1 MFKNYLKVIFRHF
14 KKQKTYAFINILGF
28 AVGMTACILIMLY
41 VLHELNYD
49 RFHQNADR
57 IYRLGVEGTMNGNYL
72 KYPLSTLGSGPSM
85 LKDFPEVENFVR
97 IYPIGRISVQY
108 QQHHYFEEEM
118 AYADKSFF
126 QVFSFHLIR
135 GDAARALEKD
145 FSVVLS
151 QEMVQKYFG
160 NENPLGKTLRLRN
173 EHDFIVTGVMEN
185 MPSHSHLKLDFIC
198 SISSFY
204 TIRNQDVP
212 EWDNFNYY
220 TYLLLNAK
228 VKPVLLT
235 EKFPTF
241 INQYLGHFK
250 RLLGEDFGFF
260 LMPLTDIHLR
270 SGLSYDMPSNSDI
283 TYIYV
288 FSSIAIFILLIACIN
303 FMNLATARAS
313 KRAKEVGL
321 RKILGAEK
329 TSLLGQ
335 FLFESVSFCALS
347 VLVSLVLVY
356 FASPYF
362 NALTG
367 IKLSLKFV
375 NVFYLIPGMIGFTL
389 LTGLVAGSYPALL
402 LSSFQPIKILKGIRN
417 TKSGRSRFRTV
428 LVVGQFIISL
438 SLMIGTSI
446 MLNQLQ
452 YMKNKKL
459 GFNQEQIVIVPIQ
472 NEQIKERLE
481 SIKHEL
487 SSHNSILQVSAA
499 SDVPGHNPDY
509 SVFVPE
515 GYTLEQTQLLHRI
528 NCDTEFIPTMKMEIT
543 QGRNFSTAYGTDPQD
558 ATIINETA
566 ARTYGWTEPVGKKI
580 GYFTNVKKGELAY
593 RTVIGVVKDFHVAS
607 LHHQILP
614 LLLTNSKDYFEDM
627 VIRIQPVDV
636 SATLE
641 FLQQKW
647 QQYDPGR
654 PFDYYFLDQ
663 HFNDLYQADERLN
676 KIIRYFTFLAIL
688 VACLGLYGMASFM
701 GEQRFKEIGIRKTL
715 GASVTGII
723 LLLSKEIT
731 RLILLA
737 TVITIPLSYFV
748 MQKWLQGFAYRIDL
762 DPGIFVIATLWVL
775 LIGYATIAYQSI
787 KASLINPVDAIRT
800 E

>member
-1 MFKNYLKVIFRHF
+1 MFKNYIRVILRHF
-14 KKQKTYAFINILGF
+14 RRQKSYAFINISGF
-28 AVGMTACILIMLY
+28 ALGMAACILILLY

-49 RFHQNADR
+49 RFHRNSDR
-57 IYRLGVEGTMNGNYL
+57 IYRLGVEGTMNGNYM
-72 KYPLSTLGSGPSM
+72 KYPLSTLGSGPTM
-85 LKDFPEVENFVR
+85 HKDFPEVKNFVR
-97 IYPIGRISVQY
+97 VYPISRRSVKYLQN
-108 QQHHYFEEEM
+108 QYFESAL

-126 QVFSFHLIR
+126 QVFSFNLIQ
-135 GDAARALEKD
+135 GDAASALEKD

-151 QEMVQKYFG
+151 EDMAKKYFG
-160 NENPLGKTLRLRN
+160 NENPLGKTLRFQN
-173 EHDFIVTGVMEN
+173 EHDYIVTGVMEN
-185 MPSHSHLKLDFIC
+185 MPSQSHLKLDFLC

-204 TIRNQDVP
+204 AIRNYEVS

-220 TYLLLNAK
+220 TYLLLDEKADPSN
-228 VKPVLLT
+228 LT
-235 EKFPTF
+235 AKFPDF
-241 INQYLGHFK
+241 IEQYLGHFK

-260 LMPLTDIHLR
+260 IMPLTDIHLR
-270 SGLSYDMPSNSDI
+270 SQLSYDMPSNSDI

-288 FSSIAIFILLIACIN
+288 FSSIALFILLIACIN

-321 RKILGAEK
+321 RKVLGADKK
-329 TSLLGQ
+329 TLLAQ
-335 FLFESVSFCALS
+335 FLTESILYCALS
-347 VLVSLVLVY
+347 VLIALLLVF
-356 FASPYF
+356 FARPYF
-362 NALTG
+362 NNLTG
-367 IKLSLKFV
+367 IHLSLQFI
-375 NVFYLIPGMIGFTL
+375 NIMYLIPALLGFTL
-389 LTGLVAGSYPALL
+389 FTGLVAGSYPALL
-402 LSSFQPIKILKGIRN
+402 LSSFQPVKILKGIRN
-417 TKSGRSRFRTV
+417 IRSGKSNFRTV

-438 SLMIGTSI
+438 SLMIGTSV
-446 MLNQLQ
+446 MLNQLH
-452 YMKNKKL
+452 YMKSKKL
-459 GFNQEQIVIVPIQ
+459 GFVQEQVVIIPIQ
-472 NEQIKERLE
+472 NENIRNKLE

-528 NCDTEFIPTMKMEIT
+528 NCDADFVPTMKMEIVR
-543 QGRNFSTAYGTDPQD
+543 GRNFSLEFGTDHQD

-566 ARTYGWTEPVGKKI
+566 AHTYGWTDPIGKKI
-580 GYFTNVKKGELAY
+580 GYFTDVKKGELAY

-614 LLLTNSKDYFEDM
+614 LLLTNSTDYFED
-627 VIRIQPVDV
+627 VVVRIQPEDI

-641 FLQQKW
+641 FLQKKW
-647 QQYDPGR
+647 QEYDPGR

-663 HFNDLYQADERLN
+663 RFNDLYQADERLN
-676 KIIRYFTFLAIL
+676 TIIRYFTFFAIL

-715 GASVTGII
+715 GASVSSIL

-737 TVITIPLSYFV
+737 MVITIPISYYV
-748 MQKWLQGFAYRIDL
+748 MQRWLEGFAYRIDL
-762 DPGIFVIATLWVL
+762 NPMIFILAAVAVL
-775 LIGYATIAYQSI
+775 LIGYVTIAYQSI
-787 KASLINPVDAIRT
+787 RASLINPVDAIRT